1 MNFKLNL
8 SNRISLGYLFIIAV
22 ALVATL
28 LCIGTLRGNQKLDA
42 RIQNIYQP
50 LYLVLKDFNAL
61 LGNSQKLS
69 RNWVYQPNAQEKE
82 KLKQIHKSEFVEL
95 ARNLDAILKQDEN
108 DNPDIQSSI
117 KEFNEI
123 LAAEKELMITLPAD
137 SSYSN
142 DKSVDAAIALLEKK
156 IDPQSESLSKTLTA
170 LVLNQEK
177 QMSEAQLQK
186 QSSYTLLTVLLIA
199 MILVFIAASV
209 AAYFYSRKSIVS
221 PIIQLKNTILDIGMG
236 KIVDAKFE
244 KREDEIGEMTQAIS
258 SLMVGINTKSKFAEL
273 IGKGNYTQQFQLM
286 SEDDSMGKALLEMRE
301 NLQQNAEEERKR
313 NWATQG
319 LAEIGNLLRQQTTS
333 AEELYVNIIRF
344 VVKYTKSNQG
354 GLFLLDKTN
363 ASNEHLKLVSCFA
376 YDRKKYLEKEIK
388 VGEGMLGQCVLERET
403 IYMIEIPKNYIQIT
417 SGLGE
422 AVPTALLI
430 VPLKVNDEI
439 HGILEI
445 ASFNKFEKY
454 EISFIEKL
462 GENIASAISSVLANE
477 RTKQLLEA
485 SQQQSEELKAQ
496 EEEMRQNMEEL
507 TATQEEIHRK
517 QKENEE
523 IIKAIDTSMSVIE
536 FDPSGKILKANANFL
551 QLMEYP
557 FSEIQEK
564 HHKMFMTQEESVSK
578 EYKTFWEKLRL
589 GETIKGDFR
598 RIAKS
603 GKSVWIRGNYS
614 PQLDKNGKVSKVIKV
629 AYDIT
634 ENKN

>member
-1 MNFKLNL
+1 
-8 SNRISLGYLFIIAV
+8 LFIIAV